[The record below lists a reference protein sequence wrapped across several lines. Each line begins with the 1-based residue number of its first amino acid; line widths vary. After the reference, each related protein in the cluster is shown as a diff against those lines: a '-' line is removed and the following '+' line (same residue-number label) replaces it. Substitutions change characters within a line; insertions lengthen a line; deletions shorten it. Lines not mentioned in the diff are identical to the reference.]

1 MVTRWLGGVAAIILI
16 FVFVVFGCDT
26 ITTPNAADCTSIAD
40 TTQAATVSYVHD
52 IVPLFAPSKYNCT
65 DVGCHASNLPGATEY
80 RMSTYSELFDIAN
93 GARQKGMCEI
103 RPGDPDNS
111 YVIWKVEGH
120 SGIQGARMPKDR
132 TQMSATDIQLLRQ
145 WILEGARNN

>member
-1 MVTRWLGGVAAIILI
+1 MGGIVAIILI

-26 ITTPNAADCTSIAD
+26 ITTPKNADCTSVAD
-40 TTQAATVSYVHD
+40 TTQLATVSFAND
-52 IVPLFAPSKYNCT
+52 IVPLFDTNKYNCT
-65 DVGCHASNLPGATEY
+65 DFGCHSSSLPGLTDYHMGSYA
-80 RMSTYSELFDIAN
+80 ELFVA
-93 GARQKGMCEI
+93 GKEARQEGMCEI
-103 RPGDPDNS
+103 KPGDPDQS

-132 TQMSATDIQLLRQ
+132 TPMTPDDLHLLRQ